1 MGTIPR
7 LLEQRHAVAG
17 QALKT
22 KACHVEGVTFC
33 DQAFLSCLGSERRCA
48 LIVHVGD
55 TFTQVVP
62 VVRSQDEDD
71 PVPEPL
77 LYCAQKS
84 ATAGN
89 TMTRLLAASLAG
101 QEARFEAITCEPLAS
116 EKSQLLVRDVK
127 EACSYAALDFNAD
140 LQSCSQSKA
149 LEDTYDLP
157 DGDTLQLGWQRFV
170 CSEPLFSHGAASALS
185 EATLRSALG
194 GVPDALLQELKQLT
208 EEPTLPELIA
218 AAIEAAPPAW
228 HSELWSNIVLSGGPT
243 LLPNFAPRLRRELQA
258 LFPDRARLMDIIV
271 LKERAHLPW
280 IGGSILAEMETRA
293 SLASTFVSQKQW
305 DALEARTAVTSE
317 RRQSWSAL
325 SMQHATRETDLL
337 EAYAIDMRH
346 LAELGA

>member
-1 MGTIPR
+1 MDRLVGTIPR

-228 HSELWSNIVLSGGPT
+228 HSELWSNIVLSGGT
-243 LLPNFAPRLRRELQA
+243 TMFNG
-258 LFPDRARLMDIIV
+258 
-271 LKERAHLPW
+271 
-280 IGGSILAEMETRA
+280 IGCF
-293 SLASTFVSQKQW
+293 STCT
-305 DALEARTAVTSE
+305 DACSNKTTTT
-317 RRQSWSAL
+317 
-325 SMQHATRETDLL
+325 M
-337 EAYAIDMRH
+337 
-346 LAELGA
+346 